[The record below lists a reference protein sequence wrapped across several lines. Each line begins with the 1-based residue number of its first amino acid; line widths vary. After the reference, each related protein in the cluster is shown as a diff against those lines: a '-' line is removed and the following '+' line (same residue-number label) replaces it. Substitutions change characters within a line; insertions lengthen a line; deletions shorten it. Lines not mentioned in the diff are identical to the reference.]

1 MGNASN
7 QVVVK
12 NGSTGELEVIDLMTG
27 EVVVSSTVPASDYAF
42 DYKKALYICQ
52 LVREGYT
59 FAEIELL
66 PDMPPQAVISHWQRI
81 DRMFVEE
88 LKLARKER
96 GEQYHDKALTIANR
110 AAEGKFHKDDVPAMS
125 LAVKTYQWAAER
137 AKPESYGNKVT
148 HEGNPEKPIL
158 MRVINTGISRA
169 KPDIPVA
176 ITTEV
181 TDVSKE
187 GSTSRED
194 EEDQSQSDV

>member
-12 NGSTGELEVIDLMTG
+12 NSATGELEVIDLTTG
-27 EVVVSSTVPASDYAF
+27 EVVVSSVVPAAEYSF
-42 DYKKALYICQ
+42 NYKTALYVCQ

-59 FAEIELL
+59 FDEICAL
-66 PDMPPQAVISHWQRI
+66 PDMPPYSIITHWQRT
-81 DRMFVEE
+81 DRMFAEE

-96 GEQYHDKALTIANR
+96 GEHFHDKALSIANK
-110 AAEGKFHKDDVPAMS
+110 AAKGELSKDDVPGYA

-158 MRVINTGISRA
+158 MRVINTGINRST
-169 KPDIPVA
+169 KPDV
-176 ITTEV
+176 EV
-181 TDVSKE
+181 THVESIPE
-187 GSTSRED
+187 VRTSGGD
-194 EEDQSQSDV
+194 EEDQSESDL